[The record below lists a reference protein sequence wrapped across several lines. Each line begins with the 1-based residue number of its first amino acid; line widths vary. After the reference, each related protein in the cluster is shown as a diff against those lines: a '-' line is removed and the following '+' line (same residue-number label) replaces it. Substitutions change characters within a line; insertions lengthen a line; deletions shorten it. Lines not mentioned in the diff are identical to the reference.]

1 MKSGRSLSA
10 FEWPDFSKVGTIC
23 AFLEGAPSHQ
33 RQTHR
38 IKINKNV
45 QRNRLRGGS
54 VNTGN
59 IRGFAM
65 KLRNKLLYYYLKYL
79 V

>member
-1 MKSGRSLSA
+1 MKFEISLSA
-10 FEWPDFSKVGTIC
+10 FEWTNFSKVGTIC

-45 QRNRLRGGS
+45 QRNHLEGGS
-54 VNTGN
+54 VITGY
-59 IRGFAM
+59 IRGYIM
-65 KLRNKLLYYYLKYL
+65 KLSN
-79 V
+79 